1 MALHRGIVKRCRGNA
16 TLQALCKKEGIFL
29 QKPQNVRVGSC
40 FNSKNGSLSQEAQ
53 KYCQLNVE
61 AALLLYTKYYLLPDL
76 TKRMFVS
83 DTLPIGS
90 VVDIM
95 PGLGSC
101 TDAIAQGKVNQVSGR
116 WLSNGFNIT
125 NRHVLVE
132 VNKVFNGKGVIHY
145 PCDSTGKK
153 KCMWTFKTWNCQ

>member
-1 MALHRGIVKRCRGNA
+1 MQEGRNILAETTECLCWIL
-16 TLQALCKKEGIFL
+16 LQLK
-29 QKPQNVRVGSC
+29 
-40 FNSKNGSLSQEAQ
+40 KNGSLSQEAQ

-90 VVDIM
+90 VVDIK

-101 TDAIAQGKVNQVSGR
+101 TDAIAQGKVHQVSGR
-116 WLSNGFNIT
+116 WLSNGFNII
-125 NRHVLVE
+125 NRHVLLQ
-132 VNKVFNGKGVIHY
+132 VNKIFNGKGVIHY
-145 PCDSTGKK
+145 PCDSTSKK
-153 KCMWTFKTWNCQ
+153 NVHVDVQNMELSITHATSTCIHNLGSHHF